1 MENSFFSLI
10 FRQKYIKRWGLMR
23 SEHEET
29 LAEHSSEVAIISH
42 ALASISN
49 EVYGKNIDIG
59 KVVTLALFHDV
70 TEVYTGDLPTPIK
83 YYSPAMRSIYAKI
96 ESEAVEN
103 LIDHLPGELKST
115 YRPIIDPK
123 DEPLYKYVKAADKIC
138 AYIKCVEEEK
148 GGNLEFSSAKIA
160 TLDQINALEMPEVSY
175 FMEKLLPPFFLSLD
189 DMQK

>member
-1 MENSFFSLI
+1 M
-10 FRQKYIKRWGLMR
+10 
-23 SEHEET
+23 
-29 LAEHSSEVAIISH
+29 
-42 ALASISN
+42 
-49 EVYGKNIDIG
+49 
-59 KVVTLALFHDV
+59 TLALFHDV

-103 LIDHLPGELKST
+103 LLDHLPGELKST